1 MSKAKFQARQVNS
14 EAMHLTTKQ
23 FTTKP
28 LSGSV
33 FLHRCG
39 ILETYPGKQPPLTP
53 FKPPI
58 KIKIHT
64 KYRKAFYG
72 NSIKMLKI
80 RQARL
85 PTHFREKGNISKRR
99 EQKIYPF
106 TILRAQKQHFYQGCF
121 FLI

>member
-1 MSKAKFQARQVNS
+1 MSKAKVQTRQVNS
-14 EAMHLTTKQ
+14 EGMHLTTKQ
-23 FTTKP
+23 FKTKP

-33 FLHRCG
+33 LLHRLS
-39 ILETYPGKQPPLTP
+39 ILETYPGKQSPLTP

-64 KYRKAFYG
+64 KHRKAFYG

-85 PTHFREKGNISKRR
+85 PTHFREKK
-99 EQKIYPF
+99 KH
-106 TILRAQKQHFYQGCF
+106 L
-121 FLI
+121 